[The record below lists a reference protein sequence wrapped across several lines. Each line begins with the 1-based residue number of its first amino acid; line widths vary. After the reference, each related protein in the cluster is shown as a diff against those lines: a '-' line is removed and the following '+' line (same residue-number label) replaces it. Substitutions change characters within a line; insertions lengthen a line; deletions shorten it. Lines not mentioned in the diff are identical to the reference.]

1 MRQEITRSGS
11 HDNINTKETEIT
23 EVTETIE
30 GGTVT
35 TVKRKVVT
43 VSHGKEEIVEDSQI
57 LLDENHTTFSSVVD
71 SGFVVVDKEDTPD
84 SSLDTTAITE
94 DQGNYLKINVY
105 LSLVLYASR
114 HSCFVNKG
122 DRNAEGFHFPYYY
135 ISKHVSV
142 GKEDDY

>member
-71 SGFVVVDKEDTPD
+71 SGFVVVEKEDTPD

-94 DQGNYLKINVY
+94 DQGNYWKLMFTYQLFCMLLVILVSLIKETEMLKVFI
-105 LSLVLYASR
+105 
-114 HSCFVNKG
+114 
-122 DRNAEGFHFPYYY
+122 FHITTYQSMYQ
-135 ISKHVSV
+135 
-142 GKEDDY
+142 